1 MVEGKRGR
9 EWRPS
14 MSLKVTPNGLLSP
27 RRPYLINIS
36 KPAKIAPIAGYMYMN
51 RCPISYSKHI
61 RFEISPISYVTFLLQ
76 EYPFVRKYY
85 CSPFYFFLTLPI
97 FSIIFKKLPDLVLN
111 SFLLFK
117 AFCSVLSYVYIAW
130 SDSCWVNFCRW
141 HMLRAYLHFFLHV
154 NSHFPVLFVEETVF
168 SPGWPCFPYLVHLI
182 VCTRA
187 YLWSLVNIHAAFGL
201 DISV

>member
-9 EWRPS
+9 EWRSS

-51 RCPISYSKHI
+51 RWGWHFIFQAYQI
-61 RFEISPISYVTFLLQ
+61 WDFYYFLCYLLLR
-76 EYPFVRKYY
+76 ECPFVRKYY
-85 CSPFYFFLTLPI
+85 YSPFYFFLTLPI

-111 SFLLFK
+111 SFPLFK

-141 HMLRAYLHFFLHV
+141 HMLRAYLHFFCMWIAISQYYLLKRL
-154 NSHFPVLFVEETVF
+154 SFPQYDLAF
-168 SPGWPCFPYLVHLI
+168 LI
-182 VCTRA
+182 
-187 YLWSLVNIHAAFGL
+187 
-201 DISV
+201 